1 MDSWSKNLILKR
13 RMVQLNCESIC
24 FPKTGR
30 RTRDLDIVEGIKD
43 GNQKVLVEEDEIKD
57 I

>member
-1 MDSWSKNLILKR
+1 MLPLK
-13 RMVQLNCESIC
+13 
-24 FPKTGR
+24 GR

-43 GNQKVLVEEDEIKD
+43 GNQKVLVEEDEIKN